1 MEGGILVMGAGNPLM
16 RDDGAGV
23 LAVRALMAEPWPG
36 RVEFEDAGTFTQD
49 LFHLLDRYAA
59 VLILDVARFGGAP
72 GEVRVLGGEDILA
85 GSGPGVSLHEL
96 DLAESLRL
104 ARELGEL
111 PRLRLVVME
120 PRDVGY
126 GLEPTPEVRAAL
138 PRMIEAARDEL
149 RLLLDGVQS

>member
-1 MEGGILVMGAGNPLM
+1 MEGEILVMGAGNPLM

-23 LAVRALMAEPWPG
+23 LAVRALMAEPWPK
-36 RVEFEDAGTFTQD
+36 RVEFEDAATFTQD
-49 LFHLLDRYAA
+49 LFHQLDRYVA

-72 GEVRVLGGEDILA
+72 GEVRVLGGEDVLA

-126 GLEPTPEVRAAL
+126 GLEPTAEIRAAL
-138 PRMIEAARDEL
+138 PRMIQAARDEL